1 MIGRWCGCPPTEL
14 LSFRPR
20 VCHPR
25 TRIYVRL
32 LGPCF
37 KTGGK
42 ERICQRPET
51 LSLGPGQG
59 TERGLNTA
67 SSHLPAHDFP
77 NPEPTLT
84 PVALQKPRG
93 NPTASVAF
101 APFPSLS
108 AISSPFHTP
117 SEALFIFPS
126 QYLFAIG
133 LLLIFSFRWNLPPT

>member
-42 ERICQRPET
+42 ERISQRPET
-51 LSLGPGQG
+51 LSLGPRQR
-59 TERGLNTA
+59 TTHGLNTPKG
-67 SSHLPAHDFP
+67 HLPARDFRR
-77 NPEPTLT
+77 PEPTLT
-84 PVALQKPRG
+84 PVALR
-93 NPTASVAF
+93 
-101 APFPSLS
+101 
-108 AISSPFHTP
+108 
-117 SEALFIFPS
+117 
-126 QYLFAIG
+126 
-133 LLLIFSFRWNLPPT
+133 